1 MVSVFVKPRRSKAA
15 SPADTQAGL
24 SKRATQLS
32 PGAALP
38 ALCLLQHGS
47 PLKSTSHMSVNLK
60 YFKLVGLAVCRYQD
74 RSYGWGDLVG

>member
-38 ALCLLQHGS
+38 ALCLLDS
-47 PLKSTSHMSVNLK
+47 DSVA
-60 YFKLVGLAVCRYQD
+60 F
-74 RSYGWGDLVG
+74 SDLEPV